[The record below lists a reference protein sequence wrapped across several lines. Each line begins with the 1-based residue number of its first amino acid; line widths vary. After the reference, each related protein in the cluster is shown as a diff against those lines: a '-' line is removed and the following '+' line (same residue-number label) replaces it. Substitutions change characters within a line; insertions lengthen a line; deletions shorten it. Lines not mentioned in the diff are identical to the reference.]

1 MVTARSIPGWIHFC
15 TALALSMAVGVA
27 SAQTLNPYNVSEID
41 AQDMSAVADQ
51 EAQLVQ
57 DADGRYEYIVL
68 LDEKAASKYSKSFA
82 SDERYQS
89 YNKGEVVNLVQ
100 DVERAYGLHV
110 SRVYSWAL
118 VGFSAFLTEDEAKK
132 LSQDPRVT
140 SMERSHLSKASGVDT
155 QAVWTDSVQTQAAP
169 PLGLWDARVTQAA
182 EMQPWWKR
190 AVSPS
195 VTTNT
200 NSEVLVYVID
210 QGVGQ
215 HVELNVVERLNINN
229 PSTWICGT
237 RAGVGITPCTSAMLP
252 NVVGC
257 YTHAT
262 AVAGVIGAKANGA
275 GIQGIFPNAKIV
287 SIALP
292 PTASGTC
299 VRGGVSDAMAV
310 QAFDWVYQD
319 ISTSPDLT
327 GGKPSVV
334 NFSVNSTG
342 QAVVNSVMRKVAT
355 RVGSYRGAFVTQSA
369 GNGFTNAVGV
379 AYAVGVPGNAASSTD
394 GIMVVGGLNNHG
406 QPVVPLNTT
415 NGYWKDFR
423 DASGSV
429 GAHEPG
435 SNYGPSIDAWAPSDA
450 IFTSVGAMN
459 AQDAN
464 AVYSTYGYMSGT
476 SFAAPMVAGL
486 AAYIIQNNVVTSP
499 ADVEGLVR
507 QKFMDLGSRAP
518 TTSSIS
524 SFHNNAGN
532 PNVNMPTLSPLAA
545 GVARSTPY
553 AEFVVGTV
561 CKYAGYKSGACG
573 ENFAWGIGNQLPFNS
588 DGTVNVSYAPNRWT
602 LARTGTADVY
612 VNFDSYGT
620 AGYTCNVTY
629 GNSVSGPVTVYSGT
643 LPYYNDVAHN
653 VPANSTFN
661 SSCTSASVGV
671 Q

>member
-1 MVTARSIPGWIHFC
+1 MVTARSIPSWIHCC
-15 TALALSMAVGVA
+15 TALALSMAVGTA
-27 SAQTLNPYNVSEID
+27 SAQTLNPYSVSEVD
-41 AQDMSAVADQ
+41 AQGMSAVADQ

-100 DVERAYGLHV
+100 DVERTYGLRV

-118 VGFSAFLTEDEAKK
+118 VGFSAFLTEDEAKR
-132 LSQDPRVT
+132 LSQDPRIT
-140 SMERSHLSKASGVDT
+140 SMERSHLSKASGADT

-169 PLGLWDARVTQAA
+169 PLGLWDTRVTQAT

-190 AVSPS
+190 AVSPN

-215 HVELNVVERLNINN
+215 HAELNVVERLNINN
-229 PSTWICGT
+229 PSNWICGT
-237 RAGVGITPCTSAMLP
+237 RAGVGIAPCTSAILP

-262 AVAGVIGAKANGA
+262 AVAGVIGAKANGT
-275 GIQGIFPNAKIV
+275 GVQGIFPNAKIV

-292 PTASGTC
+292 PTPSGTC
-299 VRGGVSDAMAV
+299 VRGLTTDAMAV

-319 ISTSPDLT
+319 ISTGPDLS

-334 NFSVNSTG
+334 NYSSNGAPST
-342 QAVVNSVMRKVAT
+342 AFYTAIRTLTKRT
-355 RVGSYRGAFVTQSA
+355 GSYRGAFFTQSA
-369 GNGFTNAVGV
+369 GNDFINAVTV
-379 AYAVGVPGNAASSTD
+379 AYVTGVIGNAASSAD
-394 GIMVVGGLNNHG
+394 DIMVVGGLNNHG
-406 QPVVPLNTT
+406 QPVVPLNSA

-435 SNYGPSIDAWAPSDA
+435 SNYGASVDAWAPSDA

-464 AVYSTYGYMSGT
+464 TIYSTYGYMSGT

-486 AAYIIQNNVVTSP
+486 AAYLIQNNTVTLQG
-499 ADVEGLVR
+499 DVEGLVR
-507 QKFMDLGSRAP
+507 QKFMDLDSRMP
-518 TTSSIS
+518 TTSGYS

-532 PNVNMPTLSPLAA
+532 PSIKMPTLSLLPT

-561 CKYAGYKSGACG
+561 CKYARYKGDVCSPNFDSG
-573 ENFAWGIGNQLPFNS
+573 ISNQLPFNS

-602 LARTGTADVY
+602 LARNGTADVY

-629 GNSVSGPVTVYSGT
+629 GNTVNGPVTVYSGT
-643 LPYYNDVAHN
+643 LPYYNDVVHN